1 MSATPSNTLTIQ
13 LVRDDDGD
21 NPMAVDV
28 ASGLFGYTCYPIASD
43 WYGFVSSN
51 EELRTAK
58 YGDWLVFGRGPVV
71 QVFTPEE
78 YAKTRP

>member
-13 LVRDDDGD
+13 LSKGEDGD
-21 NPMAVDV
+21 NPLAVEV
-28 ASGLFGYTCYPIASD
+28 AQGMFGYTCYPIASD

-58 YGDWLVFGRGPVV
+58 YGDWLVFGRGPIVLV
-71 QVFTPEE
+71 LTPEE
-78 YAKTRP
+78 YAETRP

>member
-1 MSATPSNTLTIQ
+1 
-13 LVRDDDGD
+13 
-21 NPMAVDV
+21 
-28 ASGLFGYTCYPIASD
+28 LFGYTCYPIASD

-51 EELRTAK
+51 GELRTAK

-78 YAKTRP
+78 YAETRS